1 MNSRNR
7 ITILLLQ
14 AAPYLLFLA
23 ILLVFG
29 SLSDRFLSL
38 ANFTNIVIQ
47 AAPVAILAIGMTF
60 VLLAAEIDLSVG
72 ALMYLT
78 GCILGLY
85 LGGLPWPVALLLVVA
100 VSAGI
105 GAINGVL
112 VAYLGITSFI
122 ATLSTLFIGRGIA
135 MSVSNTASVYFP
147 EAITG
152 LNRATILGIPSAVV
166 AVAVVFVVAW
176 IFLQQTPFGRQV
188 YAVGQDREAAA
199 KAGLPA
205 RRIVFFCFVVS
216 GSLAGM
222 AGFVSATQIGA
233 ITASYG
239 LQAEFSA
246 IAAAVLGGTSLF
258 GGRGGVK
265 GALFG
270 ALLIQTAANGLVII
284 NADPYIYPLV
294 TAGII
299 FIAVAVDGV
308 RSRMLERLERRFIR
322 PWEVA

>member
-7 ITILLLQ
+7 LTILLLQ
-14 AAPYLLFLA
+14 AAPYLLFLC

-29 SLSDRFLSL
+29 SLSDRFLSIT
-38 ANFTNIVIQ
+38 NFTNIIIQ

-60 VLLAAEIDLSVG
+60 VLLTGEIDLSVG
-72 ALMYLT
+72 AVMYLT
-78 GCILGLY
+78 GCLLGLA
-85 LGGLPWPVALLLVVA
+85 LVGVPWPVALVA
-100 VSAGI
+100 VIVFASLL

-112 VAYLGITSFI
+112 IAYFGITSFI
-122 ATLSTLFIGRGIA
+122 ATLGTLFIGRGIA

-147 EAITG
+147 EPITA
-152 LNRATILGIPSAVV
+152 LNRASLFGTPFAIV
-166 AVAVVFVVAW
+166 AVAVVFVAAW
-176 IFLQQTPFGRQV
+176 TFLTQTPFGRQV

-205 RRIVFFCFVVS
+205 KRIVFFCFVVS
-216 GSLAGM
+216 GALAGM
-222 AGFVSATQIGA
+222 ASFVSATQIGA

-284 NADPYIYPLV
+284 NANPYIYPLV

-299 FIAVAVDGV
+299 FIAVAVDGL

-322 PWEVA
+322 PWEIA

>member
-60 VLLAAEIDLSVG
+60 VLLTAEIDLSVG
-72 ALMYLT
+72 AVMYLT

-85 LGGLPWPVALLLVVA
+85 LGGVPWPIGLLVVLIASALLGA
-100 VSAGI
+100 VN
-105 GAINGVL
+105 GAL
-112 VAYLGITSFI
+112 VAYFGITSFI
-122 ATLSTLFIGRGIA
+122 ATLGTLFIGRGIA

-147 EAITG
+147 DAITS
-152 LNRATILGIPSAVV
+152 LNRATVFGIPSAIV
-166 AVAVVFVVAW
+166 AVAVVFAIAW
-176 IFLQQTPFGRQV
+176 VLLQQTPFGRQV
-188 YAVGQDREAAA
+188 YAVGQDRDAAS

-205 RRIVFFCFVVS
+205 RRIVFFCFVIS
-216 GSLAGM
+216 GALAGM
-222 AGFVSATQIGA
+222 AGFVSSTQIGA

-284 NADPYIYPLV
+284 NANPYIYPLV

-299 FIAVAVDGV
+299 FIAVAVDGL

-322 PWEVA
+322 PWEIA

>member
-7 ITILLLQ
+7 VAILVLQ
-14 AAPYLLFLA
+14 TAPYLLFLA

-29 SLSDRFLSL
+29 SLSDRFLSFT
-38 ANFTNIVIQ
+38 NFTNIIIQ
-47 AAPVAILAIGMTF
+47 AAPIAILAIGMTF
-60 VLLAAEIDLSVG
+60 VLLTAEIDLSVG
-72 ALMYLT
+72 AIMYLT

-85 LGGLPWPVALLLVVA
+85 LGNVPWPIALGVVLAASALMGA
-100 VSAGI
+100 V
-105 GAINGVL
+105 NGFL

-122 ATLSTLFIGRGIA
+122 ATLGTLFIGRGIA

-147 EAITG
+147 ETITA
-152 LNRATILGIPSAVV
+152 LNRATVLGIPSAIA
-166 AVAVVFVVAW
+166 AVAVVFAVTW
-176 IFLQQTPFGRQV
+176 IVLRQTPFGRQI
-188 YAVGQDREAAA
+188 YAVGQDREAAS

-205 RRIVFFCFVVS
+205 KRIVFFCFVIS
-216 GSLAGM
+216 GMLAGM
-222 AGFVSATQIGA
+222 GGFVSATQIGA

-258 GGRGGVK
+258 GGRGGVR

-299 FIAVAVDGV
+299 FIAVAVDGL

-322 PWEVA
+322 PWEIA

>member
-7 ITILLLQ
+7 ITIFILQ

-29 SLSDRFLSL
+29 SLSDRFLSVT
-38 ANFTNIVIQ
+38 NFTNIVIQ
-47 AAPVAILAIGMTF
+47 AAPVAILAVGMTF
-60 VLLAAEIDLSVG
+60 VLLTAEIDLSVG
-72 ALMYLT
+72 AIMYLT
-78 GCILGLY
+78 GCLLGLY
-85 LGGLPWPVALLLVVA
+85 LGGAPWPLALVVVLVASALL
-100 VSAGI
+100 

-122 ATLSTLFIGRGIA
+122 ATLGTLFIGRGIA
-135 MSVSNTASVYFP
+135 MSASNTASVYFP
-147 EAITG
+147 DAITA
-152 LNRATILGIPSAVV
+152 LNRATVFGIPSAIV
-166 AVAVVFVVAW
+166 AVAVVFAVAW
-176 IFLQQTPFGRQV
+176 ILLRQTPFGRQV
-188 YAVGQDREAAA
+188 YAVGQDRDAAA

-205 RRIVFFCFVVS
+205 KRIVFLCFVIS
-216 GSLAGM
+216 GALAGI
-222 AGFVSATQIGA
+222 AGFVSVTQIGA

-284 NADPYIYPLV
+284 NANPYIYPLV

-299 FIAVAVDGV
+299 FIAVAVDGL

-322 PWEVA
+322 PWEIA